1 MKVLR
6 MEAMKFTAGSWEDVG
21 PALKKVKA
29 AGKASAFPKVKF
41 YASISGG
48 DTMHTLYLI
57 SEWESLAAME
67 QLESKAAGKKG
78 LMEAM
83 EGLAKVVD
91 SSEVVLL
98 KELTVKDLGI

>member
-6 MEAMKFTAGSWEDVG
+6 IEAMKFMAGSWEDVG

-29 AGKASAFPKVKF
+29 AGKQSAFPKVKF

-57 SEWESLAAME
+57 SEWESLSAME
-67 QLESKAAGKKG
+67 QLGAKAAGKKG

-83 EGLAKVVD
+83 EELSKVVD
-91 SSEVVLL
+91 SSEVILL
-98 KELTVKDLGI
+98 KELSAKDLGI

>member
-6 MEAMKFTAGSWEDVG
+6 MEAMKFAAGSWDDVG

-29 AGKASAFPKVKF
+29 ASRSSAFPKVKF

-48 DTMHTLYLI
+48 DTMHTLYLV

-67 QLESKAAGKKG
+67 KLEASVAGKKG
-78 LMEAM
+78 VMEAM
-83 EGLAKVVD
+83 EELAKVVD
-91 SSEVVLL
+91 SSEVMLL
-98 KELTVKDLGI
+98 KELTAKDLGI

>member
-29 AGKASAFPKVKF
+29 ASKSSAFPKVKF

-67 QLESKAAGKKG
+67 KLEASVAGKKG
-78 LMEAM
+78 VMEAM
-83 EGLAKVVD
+83 EELAKVVD
-91 SSEVVLL
+91 SSEVMLL
-98 KELTVKDLGI
+98 KELTAKDLGI